1 MKYIAIFSKGSLA
14 LFISLIVLGCASA
27 PQEGRYQLA
36 NDTGPNRTPTAVEII
51 DPEPRFEPYSR
62 QGNAPYQLFGEH
74 YEIIQNV
81 EGYEETGIASWYGKK
96 FHGHLTSNGEYFDM
110 FSMTAAHKTLPLP
123 SYVRVTNLANNRTAV
138 VRVNDR
144 GPFHDGR
151 IIDLSYAAAYRLG
164 VASTGTAPVHIEVIT
179 PVEPPLKTPV
189 QQINTVFIQMA
200 AAQNRENLDA
210 LAQRLQDIYQLDAT
224 LTTNQGL
231 YRLLVGPFDELE
243 AARWLA
249 KLRNDGFSG
258 VFRVQ
263 ATNEAASF
271 SDIIGSQ

>member
-1 MKYIAIFSKGSLA
+1 MKSSAIIFNVIWIALVSF
-14 LFISLIVLGCASA
+14 VLSGCSST
-27 PQEGRYQLA
+27 PQEGRYQMA
-36 NDTGPNRTPTAVEII
+36 NDAGPSRTPTAVEIL
-51 DPEPRFEPYSR
+51 DPHPRFDPYSR

-123 SYVRVTNLANNRTAV
+123 SYVRVTNLANNRSAI

-144 GPFHDGR
+144 GPFHEGR

-179 PVEPPLKTPV
+179 PTEPPLKTPV
-189 QQINTVFIQMA
+189 QQINTVYIQMA
-200 AAQNRENLDA
+200 AAQNPENLDA

-224 LTTNQGL
+224 LSANQGL
-231 YRLLVGPFDELE
+231 YRLFVGPFNELE
-243 AARWLA
+243 AARWLTQ
-249 KLRNDGFSG
+249 LRNDGFSG

-263 ATNEAASF
+263 AANEGAGF